1 MAIVKLPRISLGH
14 WPTPLHELSRLT
26 SVLDGP
32 RLLVKRDDLAG
43 LALGGNKCRKLEY
56 ILGDA
61 RQKGIDTLVTSGSAQ
76 SNFALQLAA
85 AARRLGMEPYLMLV
99 RGIHNETQGNLL
111 LHRILRTNVTILDAT
126 DPAEMFTTMPQ
137 RMEELADELRRRGRN
152 PLVVGAG
159 GATPSGTAGWVD
171 AAYEIKRQLGEQRID
186 IRYVVLANGSGSTQA
201 GLTLGFKYLQLPV
214 TVVGI
219 SVLHPKSQAVE
230 AVVAQA
236 NETAELLG
244 LDVSINPPEVTLF
257 DDYIGQGYGVPTD
270 ECLAAIK
277 LVAQTEGI
285 FLDPIYTG
293 KAMAG
298 LIDLTG
304 RGYFSRQDAVL
315 FIHTGGVAADFA
327 YNEELGGP
335 VSQSSPAGT

>member
-1 MAIVKLPRISLGH
+1 
-14 WPTPLHELSRLT
+14 
-26 SVLDGP
+26 
-32 RLLVKRDDLAG
+32 
-43 LALGGNKCRKLEY
+43 LGGNKCRKLEY

-61 RQKGIDTLVTSGSAQ
+61 RRKGVDTLVTSGSAQ

-85 AARRLGMEPYLMLV
+85 AARRLGMEPYLILV
-99 RGIHNETQGNLL
+99 RGVHNETQGNLL
-111 LHRILRTNVTILDAT
+111 LHRILRTNVTILDAA

-137 RMEELADELRRRGRN
+137 RMEELTAELRRRGRN

-159 GATPSGTAGWVD
+159 GATPPGTAGWVG
-171 AAYEIKRQLGEQRID
+171 AAEEISRQLSQR
-186 IRYVVLANGSGSTQA
+186 RLEVRGVVLANGSGSTQA
-201 GLTLGFKYLQLPV
+201 GLALGFKHLGLPV
-214 TVVGI
+214 NVTGI
-219 SVLHPKSQAVE
+219 SVLHPKSRAVE
-230 AVVAQA
+230 AVVTQA

-244 LDVSINPPEVTLF
+244 LKVSLTPPEVTLF

-304 RGYFSRQDAVL
+304 RGYFTRQDTVL
-315 FIHTGGVAADFA
+315 FIHSGGVAADFA
-327 YNEELGGP
+327 YHEELGEPTG
-335 VSQSSPAGT
+335 